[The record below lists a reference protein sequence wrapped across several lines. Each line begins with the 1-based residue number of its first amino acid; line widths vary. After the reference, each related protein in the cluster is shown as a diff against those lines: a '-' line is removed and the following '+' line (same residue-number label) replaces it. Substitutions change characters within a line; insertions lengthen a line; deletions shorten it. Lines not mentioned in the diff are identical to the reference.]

1 MFRDIPYGLYFDTN
15 TCRVSID
22 NIRLKFEYK
31 YTIYNFDHRQTVT
44 SLDLISR
51 QLDNQF
57 FEGLDVMWNKLDF
70 FRIGSYCRTC
80 SIKTLDWSFAVM
92 IGRYCFDN
100 ACKMIAPEAVMDFN
114 PNKVPLEIVQ
124 RFVSLLQGSALSVTV
139 QRFDIAFDYALPR
152 AEVRLIE
159 DKSKGYRLFRE
170 QGAVT
175 EYQGKRSKHG
185 ALKLYDK
192 TKESE
197 LPVPVTRCEITIEHS
212 LYKSVAD
219 VFPNLFY
226 YGAEQLDITFVD
238 LPFEVKACIL
248 CPDLIEVLRNSCN
261 RHTFQKYI
269 CKVKEYGKI
278 SLAPTNWLEID
289 RFIHSALTTY
299 TKGVTN
305 Y

>member
-1 MFRDIPYGLYFDTN
+1 MFCGIPYGLYFDTN

-44 SLDLISR
+44 SVDLISR
-51 QLDNQF
+51 QLDDQF

-70 FRIGSYCRTC
+70 FRIGNYCRTC
-80 SIKTLDWSFAVM
+80 SIKNLDWSFAVM

-100 ACKMIAPEAVMDFN
+100 ACKMIAPEVVMDFN

-124 RFVSLLQGSALSVTV
+124 RFVSLLQGPALSVTV

-192 TKESE
+192 TKESA

-212 LYKSVAD
+212 SYKSVAD
-219 VFPNLFY
+219 VFPDLFY
-226 YGAEQLDITFVD
+226 YGAEQLDITFAD

-248 CPDLIEVLRNSCN
+248 YPDLIEVLRNSCN

-278 SLAPTNWLEID
+278 SLVPTNWLEID
-289 RFIHSALTTY
+289 SFIHSALTTY
-299 TKGVTN
+299 TKGVTI
-305 Y
+305 